1 MVGKGAE
8 TIGDVD
14 RVSFQA
20 SLSNK
25 HCLDAHRINRSKKSV
40 ELSSPIKFG
49 GRMSSVA
56 IPLSTQSSSSGHVH
70 LASELR
76 GLGVPV
82 VVLSQ

>member
-1 MVGKGAE
+1 MVRKGAE
-8 TIGDVD
+8 TTGDVD
-14 RVSFQA
+14 RVSFRA

-25 HCLDAHRINRSKKSV
+25 HCLYARRINRSKKSV
-40 ELSSPIKFG
+40 DLSSPVKFG

-70 LASELR
+70 PASELR
-76 GLGVPV
+76 GLGVPA